1 MSKYINLHNHT
12 EASIADGLF
21 GPKRWVDA
29 IKERGFKGHAITDH
43 GSMTNLIPFY
53 HLMKKESLIPIMGVE
68 FYYVDDTTDKTNDN
82 RKASHLIL
90 LAKNFEGWQNLCR
103 LSKLS
108 YTDGFY
114 YKPKIGLEWI
124 SKYSEGL
131 ICLSACQGGVLS
143 NHVWNER
150 KSGKQNNQLENRFRQ
165 FKSIFGD
172 DFYVEFQSHHTL
184 TTIEGEDA
192 LFDSQ
197 AMVNQAFYDR
207 LRTLEGFKQIV
218 TNDCHYIKPEHAH
231 IQRKL
236 KEISWNG
243 GGNSAGVAADSATV
257 TKDHF
262 TDSLWL
268 KNAKEVYESFRRNHE
283 YLPKEFVAQGMI
295 NSIEILEKC
304 KDFEF
309 PNKRYLPVFRPEI
322 DSKELFKKLTSKL
335 LLEFIKSDRM
345 VATKE
350 QYVAR
355 YKEEYRV
362 ISTYGLEDYFLIVWD
377 LVRYAKKNGI
387 YTGLGRGSAAGCFI
401 SYLLGIVQIDPL
413 EYGLIFERFLNE
425 NRCVSGE
432 LPDIDLDFESDRR
445 KEIKDYIFKTYGR
458 DKVCEIGTYG
468 RMKLKTA
475 LIDFGKA
482 LGVTTQKEIL
492 KITTSL
498 DLDKEDVDSLIA
510 ATKASP
516 QLQSLLDKN
525 KDYSFFVTEI
535 IGQIKS
541 QGIHPAGVIIC
552 SEKLEDITPL
562 KTQNRTLKPEEAE
575 LDGEKSERIITTQA
589 EDKYIIASGM
599 MKADVLGLKEYDV
612 IKFVINNVPEIGM
625 DVDDYVQKIMAQEKL
640 KPNKKVW
647 RMFQEG
653 KTEGVF
659 QFASQGMKDLLIMMQ
674 PDCINDLIAANAL
687 YRPGCLENGWHILY
701 CDRKRGMEEIE
712 YIHPDVEAAL
722 GTTFG
727 VIVFQE
733 QFMEVIHKLGGISL
747 VDSDTIRSA
756 LGKKDKAKLDRF
768 RIQFVEGAS
777 KKIDKN
783 KAMELWRQI
792 EKAAGYTFNRCV
804 VGKTKFY
811 GRKGKSESLTVEQ
824 MYLAMNDP
832 EWSSLNH
839 KKSIRKK
846 FRSLGYGQAWS
857 LCDDMRLR
865 PNTIVDIRDEGV
877 KPVFKV
883 TTESGAEIV
892 VTANHRFPTPSGHK
906 MLMEMSIGDHLCV
919 VDGWEKIDTSYRFN
933 GESNIPQKGERG
945 FQVKGDT
952 SQKLFVSRSQ
962 ELKSRHNHCQ
972 SCNEL
977 MKRKEVHHID
987 GNHGNQEWSNLTVVC
1002 PSCHKK
1008 AHYKMGRTKRGERG
1022 LLTRW
1027 ERIIGVE
1034 YMGEEKVYDVE
1045 MFAPNHTFAVESGI
1059 VTCNSHSAAYSVLA
1073 YISQYFKVH
1082 YPAYFWAAQLD
1093 WDTRKNKLED
1103 MLTNRRAAT
1112 DAGIEYILPHINK
1125 SKMRFT
1131 VQDNK
1136 VVWSFSSIKGIGFK
1150 AAQELQAKQPFKD
1163 FDDFH
1168 KRINKSKVK
1177 YNNIQALIYS
1187 GAFDDF
1193 GDRRELL
1200 KISAAKTKGKKY
1212 VSPTE
1217 EDLLRRFAESM
1228 GFFERKIKDLRGT
1241 FTPSTMTEQD
1251 VITCDAGDTV
1261 RVGGMV
1267 TEIKTIKTKN
1277 GDNMGF
1283 VTLLDL
1289 DEQLSL
1295 TLFPRQ
1301 WEDFRDLL
1309 DVGSIVEVVGVK
1321 SGYKNQQNCIEI
1333 DEVYSR

>member
-1 MSKYINLHNHT
+1 MKYVNLHNHT

-21 GPKRWVDA
+21 GPKRWVEA

-68 FYYVDDTTDKTNDN
+68 FYYVDNPEEKTTDN
-82 RKASHLIL
+82 RKSSHLIL

-103 LSKLS
+103 LSRLS

-114 YKPKIGLEWI
+114 YKPKIGLEWL
-124 SKYSEGL
+124 KRHREGL

-143 NHVWNER
+143 NHVWHER
-150 KSGKQNNQLENRFRQ
+150 KSGRFDDRLENRFRQ

-184 TTIEGEDA
+184 TSIEGEDA

-197 AMVNQAFYDR
+197 AMVNQAFYER
-207 LRTLEGFKQIV
+207 LRGLEGFKQIV
-218 TNDCHYIKPEHAH
+218 TNDCHYIKPEHAN

-243 GGNSAGVAADSATV
+243 GNNSASVAADSATV

-268 KNAKEVYESFRRNHE
+268 KNAVEVYESFRRNHE
-283 YLPKEFVAQGMI
+283 YLPKQFVAQGML

-309 PNKRYLPVFRPEI
+309 PTKRYLPVFRPEV
-322 DSKELFKKLTSKL
+322 DSKELFKKLTTKL
-335 LLEFIKSDRM
+335 LIDFLKSDRV
-345 VATKE
+345 VAKKE
-350 QYVAR
+350 QYVER

-362 ISTYGLEDYFLIVWD
+362 ISAYGLEDYFLIVWD
-377 LVRYAKKNGI
+377 LVRFAKKNGI

-475 LIDFGKA
+475 LIDFGKV

-510 ATKASP
+510 AKEASP
-516 QLQSLLDKN
+516 QLQILLDKN

-562 KTQNRTLKPEEAE
+562 KTQNRTLKPEEVDS
-575 LDGEKSERIITTQA
+575 DGEKSERILTTQA

-612 IKFVINNVPEIGM
+612 IKFVINNVPDINM
-625 DVDDYVQKIMAQEKL
+625 DVDNYVQKIMAKEKA

-647 RMFQEG
+647 QMFQEG

-659 QFASQGMKDLLIMMQ
+659 QFSSQGMKDLLQMMK
-674 PDCINDLIAANAL
+674 PDCVNDLIAANAL

-701 CDRKRGMEEIE
+701 CDRKNGLEEIE
-712 YIHPDVEAAL
+712 YIHPDVEVAL

-768 RIQFVEGAS
+768 RAQFVEGAS
-777 KKIDKN
+777 KKIDKT
-783 KAMELWRQI
+783 KALDLWRQI
-792 EKAAGYTFNRCV
+792 EKASGYAFNR
-804 VGKTKFY
+804 
-811 GRKGKSESLTVEQ
+811 
-824 MYLAMNDP
+824 
-832 EWSSLNH
+832 
-839 KKSIRKK
+839 
-846 FRSLGYGQAWS
+846 
-857 LCDDMRLR
+857 
-865 PNTIVDIRDEGV
+865 
-877 KPVFKV
+877 
-883 TTESGAEIV
+883 
-892 VTANHRFPTPSGHK
+892 
-906 MLMEMSIGDHLCV
+906 
-919 VDGWEKIDTSYRFN
+919 
-933 GESNIPQKGERG
+933 
-945 FQVKGDT
+945 
-952 SQKLFVSRSQ
+952 
-962 ELKSRHNHCQ
+962 
-972 SCNEL
+972 
-977 MKRKEVHHID
+977 
-987 GNHGNQEWSNLTVVC
+987 
-1002 PSCHKK
+1002 
-1008 AHYKMGRTKRGERG
+1008 
-1022 LLTRW
+1022 
-1027 ERIIGVE
+1027 
-1034 YMGEEKVYDVE
+1034 
-1045 MFAPNHTFAVESGI
+1045 
-1059 VTCNSHSAAYSVLA
+1059 SHSAAYSVLA
-1073 YISQYFKVH
+1073 YISQYFKVY
-1082 YPAYFWAAQLD
+1082 YPAHFWAAQLD
-1093 WDTRKNKLED
+1093 WDTRKNKLDD
-1103 MLTNRRAAT
+1103 MLNNRRAAS
-1112 DAGIEYILPHINK
+1112 DAGVEYILPHINK

-1131 VQDNK
+1131 VQENK
-1136 VVWSFSSIKGIGFK
+1136 VVWSFSSIKGIGYK
-1150 AAQELQAKQPFKD
+1150 AAQELQAKQPYKD
-1163 FDDFH
+1163 FDDFY
-1168 KRINKSKVK
+1168 KRISKSKVK
-1177 YNNIQALIYS
+1177 FNNIQALIHA
-1187 GAFDDF
+1187 GAFDVF

-1200 KISAAKTKGKKY
+1200 KIVASKTKGKKY

-1217 EDLLRRFAESM
+1217 EDLLRKFAESM
-1228 GFFERKIKDLRGT
+1228 GFFERKIKSLRGT
-1241 FTPSTMTEQD
+1241 FSHYTMTEQE
-1251 VITCDAGDTV
+1251 VAGYDAGDTV

-1267 TEIKTIKTKN
+1267 TEVKTIKTKN

-1289 DEQLSL
+1289 DEKLSL

-1301 WEDFRDLL
+1301 WEEYRGLI
-1309 DVGSIVEVVGVK
+1309 DVGAIVEVVGTK
-1321 SGYKNQQNCIEI
+1321 SAYKNQHNCIEV
-1333 DEVYSR
+1333 DEIYSR